1 MDINEE
7 KLQEIISILNGLGM
21 KVFIIGARALELR
34 GVSLNRETGDWD
46 IFIDKPYTPEV
57 RDILTK
63 EFRKLGINVQWRKW
77 GIRLEFSEFHVNIYN
92 IPLTFDEEFLRR
104 CISTNNVYLP
114 SLEDL
119 IILKLMSGEAKDIKD
134 IKKIFNTEG
143 VELELNYLMKRAREA
158 GLEKTLYRLLKR
170 MGFNMGV
177 SR

>member
-1 MDINEE
+1 MD
-7 KLQEIISILNGLGM
+7 KKFLEIVTILNRLGM

-63 EFRKLGINVQWRKW
+63 EFRSRGYNIQWRKW
-77 GIRLEFSEFHVNIYN
+77 GIILEGGGLHVDINYA
-92 IPLTFDEEFLRR
+92 PLTFDEEFLRR
-104 CISTNNVYLP
+104 CISTNGFYIP

-134 IKKIFNTEG
+134 IKKIFSTEG
-143 VELELNYLMKRAREA
+143 VELDLN
-158 GLEKTLYRLLKR
+158 
-170 MGFNMGV
+170 
-177 SR
+177 

>member
-1 MDINEE
+1 MDITEE
-7 KLQEIISILNGLGM
+7 KLQGIISILNGLGM
-21 KVFIIGARALELR
+21 KVFIVGARALELR

-63 EFRKLGINVQWRKW
+63 EFRKRGINVQWRKW
-77 GIRLEFSEFHVNIYN
+77 GIRLESSEFHVNIYN

-119 IILKLMSGEAKDIKD
+119 IILKLMSGEARDIKD
-134 IKKIFNTEG
+134 IKKILKTEG
-143 VELELNYLMKRAREA
+143 IELDLNYLTKRARDA
-158 GLEKTLYRLLKR
+158 GLEKHLKRLLKTA
-170 MGFNMGV
+170 GV
-177 SR
+177 NI